1 MKTHKNHKPPRHPA
15 TNSVVFPGIHSPVG
29 WAEPKA
35 MPNIGMHHQGWQSPD
50 RRVFRLCD
58 SSECWASPPA
68 QPNLRLCEAG
78 EGRGGGKRRIAKA
91 PSFRAKSRNP
101 NSVCSE
107 VKLMDSATSRGMTQ
121 LSPVGWAE
129 PQAMPN
135 VGMHHQGWQSPD
147 CRVFRL
153 CDSSECWA
161 SPSAQPNLRLCEAGE
176 GRGGGT
182 RRIAKAPSFPRRRE
196 SSGPWL
202 SPEGGR
208 PAWIPAFA
216 GMTKEPRRAGSPRRI
231 TPSPSGREE
240 KNRRT
245 YHISS
250 TSASFFFEVT
260 TSKPTVPAKRAD
272 SLRLCELLLAS

>member
-1 MKTHKNHKPPRHPA
+1 MKTHKDHKPPRHPA
-15 TNSVVFPGIHSPVG
+15 TNYVVFPGIHRLRVSPRRTPTFPPPPCANTFASSPA
-29 WAEPKA
+29 AETL
-35 MPNIGMHHQGWQSPD
+35 GFG
-50 RRVFRLCD
+50 L
-58 SSECWASPPA
+58 ASP
-68 QPNLRLCEAG
+68 QPMALS
-78 EGRGGGKRRIAKA
+78 

-107 VKLMDSATSRGMTQ
+107 VKLMDSATPRGMTQ

-129 PQAMPN
+129 PKAMPN

-176 GRGGGT
+176 GRGRGT